1 MNKIFFLILLFL
13 LHNCSLDT
21 KSGLWTKTEKISK
34 QKNPVII
41 EQNEK
46 TEILEKEFNKNLKIK
61 LKGGYKILSFIENL
75 TNNNGHLNFDG
86 TFKKKSK
93 YKFSKIENFK
103 FLQPDLL
110 LTKKKSIIF
119 FNKKGDILNF
129 DDNSKL
135 LWKKN
140 FYNKNEK
147 KMGPILYFASKNN
160 KLVVTDNLANYYA
173 LNLENGNLLWKFTN
187 SAPFN
192 SQVKI
197 YKDKIF
203 AIDFRIILCK

>member
-1 MNKIFFLILLFL
+1 M
-13 LHNCSLDT
+13 
-21 KSGLWTKTEKISK
+21 
-34 QKNPVII
+34 
-41 EQNEK
+41 
-46 TEILEKEFNKNLKIK
+46 
-61 LKGGYKILSFIENL
+61 
-75 TNNNGHLNFDG
+75 
-86 TFKKKSK
+86 
-93 YKFSKIENFK
+93 
-103 FLQPDLL
+103 
-110 LTKKKSIIF
+110 TKKQSIIF

-203 AIDFRIILCK
+203 AIDFENILRCYSLNTGKELWNFKTEKSFIKSQQKLSLLIYKDKVVFNNTLGYNISRY